1 MKQFPE
7 FIQTLPEVDLPFDG
21 VSGWLLQGETQQAV
35 FLACDQLTD
44 VPEHSHRSQW
54 ELVIDGEV
62 ELRME
67 GKAQVHRAGDS
78 FYIPEGVGHGA
89 TIQPGYKAIVFFDQ
103 ADRYHKKQ
111 G

>member
-21 VSGWLLQGETQQAV
+21 VSGWLLQGETRQVV
-35 FLACDQLTD
+35 FLKCHQLTD
-44 VPEHSHRSQW
+44 VPAHSHRSQW

-78 FYIPEGVGHGA
+78 FYIPEGVEHGA
-89 TIQPGYKAIVFFDQ
+89 TIQPGYRAIIFFDQ
-103 ADRYHKKQ
+103 TDRYQIKT
-111 G
+111 